1 MWVPMKQHRLN
12 QDPWKISFER
22 GFLEMKWKD
31 VLIGGFCNRW
41 GTANAMHPLLKYR
54 FLLLRLNLMETY
66 SFFNTCTWP
75 SGTIN
80 RSTVINIADSKY
92 KIIFLILYETFDD
105 TSSRCYANL
114 YISEWFRNNELLT
127 LDN

>member
-1 MWVPMKQHRLN
+1 MGAYEATSSEPRSLEDLV
-12 QDPWKISFER
+12 WKRFSR
-22 GFLEMKWKD
+22 NEMKRCINW
-31 VLIGGFCNRW
+31 R
-41 GTANAMHPLLKYR
+41 LLQQVGHSECYASIAEVEISSSAIE
-54 FLLLRLNLMETY
+54 FDGNF
-66 SFFNTCTWP
+66 FFNTCTWP